1 MRCGIGLILS
11 TSGND
16 HACSRAGQP
25 KSHAE
30 PETAIASGDECN
42 AIAQVEELHH
52 VRAHR
57 EVSGVLPALYRN
69 LTPKGKIRGVPE
81 ADGYPTYLRKFEC
94 PNGLS

>member
-1 MRCGIGLILS
+1 MTSFGCRVSSPHGITSVDRQTRARHEVRCIG
-11 TSGND
+11 
-16 HACSRAGQP
+16 GQEYRRP
-25 KSHAE
+25 RH
-30 PETAIASGDECN
+30 
-42 AIAQVEELHH
+42 AIAQVEELRR